1 MTPFYIRI
9 TQTATLQ
16 FEQGVYNVCMSVNRR
31 TIFILVLI
39 ILAGLIPV
47 IVYWMET
54 GAPQAPNLASLPE
67 RGLPPFGQMVQA
79 LAGLVIKPLYMMLT
93 LALIIALIGQRDSDI
108 AALRWGL
115 IAFLVGE
122 VFCAVNFYIYRHESI
137 LSEYI
142 HSYGMAVA
150 FGFVSFALLEGLDAR
165 LLRLTSSKAACE
177 ALRVCGQ
184 CTRHEAEGCKA
195 RSVAQFVIPL
205 FVTLTFIPFLSP
217 LQPDAY
223 AVSIFGF
230 PYSYTRLDVYEFYER
245 RALPLLALALFVLAW
260 LPLLKKGEPPIPFL
274 TKALTSAGLGAL
286 GFSFF
291 RVTLNAIFVDNLVWF
306 EFWEEA
312 TELMFT
318 AAVGFVLWQ
327 FRRSLLKQSA
337 ILEMFLQ
344 NK

>member
-1 MTPFYIRI
+1 M
-9 TQTATLQ
+9 
-16 FEQGVYNVCMSVNRR
+16 NRR
-31 TIFILVLI
+31 TVFILTLV

-47 IVYWMET
+47 AVYWMET
-54 GAPQAPNLASLPE
+54 GATQAPGLAFLPDRSLP
-67 RGLPPFGQMVQA
+67 PSGQIAQA
-79 LAGLVIKPLYMMLT
+79 LAGLVIKPLYMMLS
-93 LALIIALIGQRDSDI
+93 LFLIILLIGQRDTDI
-108 AALRWGL
+108 AALQWGL

-150 FGFVSFALLEGLDAR
+150 FGLVSFALLEGLDAR
-165 LLRLTSSKAACE
+165 LLRLTSSMAACE

-184 CTRHEAEGCKA
+184 CTRHSPAGCKA
-195 RSVAQFVIPL
+195 KAITQFALPMLAALAFIPL
-205 FVTLTFIPFLSP
+205 LSP

-245 RALPLLALALFVLAW
+245 RVLPLLALAAFILAW

-274 TKALTSAGLGAL
+274 TRALACAGLGAL

-291 RVTLNAIFVDNLVWF
+291 RVMLNAIFADNLVWF

-327 FRRSLLKQSA
+327 FRRSLLKGTPV
-337 ILEMFLQ
+337 LEMFFQ

>member
-1 MTPFYIRI
+1 M
-9 TQTATLQ
+9 
-16 FEQGVYNVCMSVNRR
+16 NRR
-31 TIFILVLI
+31 TVFILTLV

-47 IVYWMET
+47 TVYWLET
-54 GAPQAPNLASLPE
+54 GNLQTPDLEALPG
-67 RGLPPFGQMVQA
+67 RCVSPSAQMAQA
-79 LAGLVIKPLYMMLT
+79 LAGLVIKPVYMMLS
-93 LALIIALIGQRDSDI
+93 LFLIILLIGQRDTDI
-108 AALRWGL
+108 AALQWGL

-150 FGFVSFALLEGLDAR
+150 FGLVSFALLEGLDAR
-165 LLRLTSSKAACE
+165 LLRLTSSMAACE

-184 CTRHEAEGCKA
+184 CTRHSPAGCKA
-195 RSVAQFVIPL
+195 KAITQFALPML
-205 FVTLTFIPFLSP
+205 AALTFIPLLSP
-217 LQPDAY
+217 LLPDAY

-230 PYSYTRLDVYEFYER
+230 PYSYTRLDVYELYER
-245 RALPLLALALFVLAW
+245 RVLPLLALAAFVLAW

-274 TKALTSAGLGAL
+274 TRALACAGLGAL

-291 RVTLNAIFVDNLVWF
+291 RVTLNAIFADNLVWF

-337 ILEMFLQ
+337 ILEVFFRSGV
-344 NK
+344 